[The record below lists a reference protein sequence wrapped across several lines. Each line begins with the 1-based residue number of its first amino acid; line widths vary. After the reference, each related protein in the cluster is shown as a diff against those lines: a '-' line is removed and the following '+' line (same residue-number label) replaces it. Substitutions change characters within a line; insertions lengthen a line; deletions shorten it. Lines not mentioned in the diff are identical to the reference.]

1 MADRLTPEE
10 IQKIFDARATALKNG
25 QTITAQMDKDFKDA
39 EKGIRNYT
47 DKLNQSLGS
56 LGRSA
61 TSMARSLKDGKAG
74 FTAYNDVIG
83 STADVVSNIA
93 SQFGLLG
100 AVFGT
105 LVKAAGAYTK
115 AVNKQADALMDGYKE
130 MSQAGLTGAQGASGV
145 FENMQKMGYGMADL
159 GKMTDLL
166 KANADVLATL
176 GGTAATG
183 ADQFAEFA
191 GSIQRSGDQEKLRL
205 MGISID
211 DINKGTAAYMRQ
223 QAMIGRNRM
232 MTGDELRA
240 KTVDYLRET
249 EAMRKLTGK
258 SQEQQEILNRAMR
271 QEAFNQTMFDLE
283 QKAGQGD
290 EDADNQIAKLR
301 EVMLSNLPE
310 DMKDLIKGAV
320 GGDYAAAEKVNR
332 TAPQAM
338 RMLLNK
344 KVSTGKTM
352 DSFRDEISTGMEVRG
367 QQAKMNTYTEDY
379 LDIVQQ
385 RKFVAS
391 MQGKQYDE
399 LKDDVKH
406 AQVVTDDLTK
416 AFITTETAQLKIRD
430 ELQSMLQ
437 KGIIPVANAMGLLG
451 KAAGI
456 VVDVPGLMSD
466 SLKAGAGKL
475 APATEKPPKLPPGA
489 ATPGGP
495 NPIAAIIK
503 SGPGFLVV
511 QRPDGKKE
519 ILEGSRNWRN
529 NNPGNLEFGEFAKQY
544 GALGSDSRFA
554 VFPSYDAGRKA
565 KSALIFDGKNY
576 ANLDLMAAITRY
588 APPGEN
594 NTAQYQQTV
603 LQAVGGKNKPM
614 KEYSAGERDQILDA
628 MQKIEGYKAGTTK
641 PAIGYKDGGVPTGPT
656 SGYITTLHGTEAV
669 VPMKSNKK
677 MPINISA
684 IQKGLADR
692 TVLFE
697 QNLAKITDIIRLMS
711 DQVDI
716 SQKIF
721 RAAH

>member
-1 MADRLTPEE
+1 MADRLTPDE
-10 IQKIFDARATALKNG
+10 IQKIFDARADALKKG
-25 QTITAQMDKDFKDA
+25 KTITAQMDKALKDA
-39 EKGIRNYT
+39 ETGIRNYT
-47 DKLNQSLGS
+47 NKLNQSLGS

-61 TSMARSLKDGKAG
+61 TSMARSLKDGKTG
-74 FTAYNDVIG
+74 FRVYNDVIG
-83 STADVVSNIA
+83 STADVVANVA
-93 SQFGLLG
+93 SRFGLLG

-130 MSQAGLTGAQGASGV
+130 MSQAGLTGAQGVSGV
-145 FENMQKMGYGMADL
+145 FENMQKMGYGIADL
-159 GKMTDLL
+159 GKMADLL
-166 KANADVLATL
+166 KENADVLATL
-176 GGTAATG
+176 GGNAATG
-183 ADQFAEFA
+183 AAQFAEFA

-240 KTVDYLRET
+240 KTVDYLRESD
-249 EAMRKLTGK
+249 AMRKLTGK
-258 SQEQQEILNRAMR
+258 SQEQQEEILNKAMR

-290 EDADNQIAKLR
+290 EDAANQIAKLR

-320 GGDYAAAEKVNR
+320 GGDYAAADKVNR

-338 RMLLNK
+338 RMLLDK

-352 DSFRDEISTGMEVRG
+352 DSFRDEISTGMELRG
-367 QQAKMNTYTEDY
+367 HQAKMNTYTEDY
-379 LDIVQQ
+379 LDIVDQ

-391 MQGKQYDE
+391 MQGKHYDE
-399 LKDDVKH
+399 LKDHVKH
-406 AQVVTDDLTK
+406 AQVVTDKATK
-416 AFITTETAQLKIRD
+416 SVITMETAQLNARD

-437 KGIIPVANAMGLLG
+437 KGIIPLANAMGVLG

-456 VVDVPGLMSD
+456 VVDVPGMMSD

-475 APATEKPPKLPPGA
+475 APVAKPEAKPAAAAPAQKISGMEDAKQMVIAHEGIRLQPYKDTKGLWTVGVGHLIGDGHTLPPDMNRQFTKQEVMDMFESDFA
-489 ATPGGP
+489 KHVKIAEQTPGYDKANAAGKAAFVDLAFNMGKWWPKFPTTSKALEKGDFASAAQGLQNSAWYTQVGNRGP
-495 NPIAAIIK
+495 KIVA
-503 SGPGFLVV
+503 LV
-511 QRPDGKKE
+511 
-519 ILEGSRNWRN
+519 S
-529 NNPGNLEFGEFAKQY
+529 
-544 GALGSDSRFA
+544 
-554 VFPSYDAGRKA
+554 
-565 KSALIFDGKNY
+565 
-576 ANLDLMAAITRY
+576 
-588 APPGEN
+588 
-594 NTAQYQQTV
+594 
-603 LQAVGGKNKPM
+603 
-614 KEYSAGERDQILDA
+614 SAG
-628 MQKIEGYKAGTTK
+628 KGF
-641 PAIGYKDGGVPTGPT
+641 KDGGVPTGPT
-656 SGYITTLHGTEAV
+656 SGYTTTLHGTEAV

-684 IQKGLADR
+684 MQKGLADR

-697 QNLAKITDIIRLMS
+697 QNLAKITDIVRIMG